1 MKSRPILT
9 IILAI
14 AVLALPSLAC
24 SITFNLPD
32 KVKTTTP
39 RTLDISEDV
48 PVSGQTSTVRL
59 ELGAGELDVT
69 GGATKLIEGSIR
81 YNIEEWQPTIDRT
94 GSQVAII
101 QGNKDGSISIP
112 GSDVINEWSLRLGN
126 TPIDLQVEAGAYKG
140 TLDLS
145 GVPITRLRVT
155 DGASRATVK
164 FDSPNPAQME
174 NLTYKTGASE
184 VDLEG
189 LGNANVAEI
198 LFEGGAGSYTLDFSG
213 DLKRDISV
221 KLAAGMSNVRINV
234 PEAANVRVEVGGGLS
249 NVSVSGTWTTDGD
262 VYQRSGSGP
271 LITIKIDMGLGNLE
285 LRTR

>member
-32 KVKTTTP
+32 TVKTTTT
-39 RTLDISEDV
+39 RTFNISEDV
-48 PVSGQTSTVRL
+48 PVSGQTSEVRL
-59 ELGAGELDVT
+59 EMGSGELDLS
-69 GGATKLIEGSIR
+69 GGATKLVEGSVR
-81 YNIEEWQPTIDRT
+81 YNVEAWQPVIDRN
-94 GSQVAII
+94 GNQVTITQGKEGAI
-101 QGNKDGSISIP
+101 DIP
-112 GSDVINEWSLRLGN
+112 DRNVINEWSLKLGN
-126 TPIDLQVEAGAYKG
+126 TPIDLQVQAGAYQG

-145 GVPITRLRVT
+145 GVPITNLRVS

-164 FDSPNPAQME
+164 FDSPNPARME
-174 NLTYKTGASE
+174 NLTYKTGASQ

-213 DLKRDISV
+213 DLKQDISV
-221 KLAAGMSNVRINV
+221 KLTAGMSNVRINV
-234 PEAANVRVEVGGGLS
+234 PESANVRVEVGGGLS

-271 LITIKIDMGLGNLE
+271 LITIKIEMGLGNLE
-285 LRTR
+285 LHTR